1 MIKKDLVITY
11 SYAKADYIKRH
22 LKDFGLNAFAKCV
35 MIESLY
41 TDELDDFMLTYIIK
55 QELGDVECSDFI
67 YAYRQDLDI
76 KDEYKDSFL
85 KVKKACDELRKRF
98 DLKRGFAD
106 VSDFNDIYV
115 DEFYVDNICLFKNKF
130 EEDFINNLNAKKL
143 SILPCHN
150 QSPKIYTYNAK
161 ITSIHEEV
169 KLALSLARKLYEDGK
184 DFRIITASL
193 NDYARY
199 FELYAD
205 VVGFANYV
213 NAKIKF
219 YDENVI
225 KQKTQKYYEKYK
237 KYFPNISKDEIK
249 KLIKPSKT
257 NQNKLGLRIE
267 ELSESIGVNNLNEC
281 VILLGLS
288 DVTSKDNPFLI
299 NDKYKYNSYIFSK
312 TVYENLKKNTK
323 ELYLLSCDYKNAKKI
338 DKPIIYK
345 NDFKN
350 ASKIDIKLSQ
360 TMGKVNKAELERVKL
375 DDYKLSASKLNV
387 LKACPKRFLFESI
400 LGYKNDELEQ
410 SDLEPNEKGTI
421 MHSCFEYIVDKW
433 SEYPNKRNLAKIS
446 IDEAFNKFYNGDE
459 EENKKNHKKRKEP
472 NIYTDLY
479 KNKLLKGID
488 NDDEPSVVA
497 KFLKYYEDFKNEN
510 KINKTE
516 TEFEFFLDK
525 DLNPSDE
532 NNYYIKG
539 FIDRLD
545 EGDDFINIVDYKS
558 SKKDKEDS
566 KRMEQIQNYEDFQL
580 GLYLLYASKAFKDK
594 KTFKASLLTF
604 YTKNLKTE
612 FASLEYNK
620 EYLDGLEEQIK
631 KLDELIQKGEFKA
644 KENDNC
650 KYCPIRNI
658 CDKGVSDE

>member
-11 SYAKADYIKRH
+11 SYAKAEFIKRH

-35 MIESLY
+35 TLESLY
-41 TDELDDFMLTYIIK
+41 ADELDDFMLTYIIK
-55 QELGDVECSDFI
+55 QELGDIECSDFI
-67 YAYRQDLDI
+67 YTYRQDLDI

-115 DEFYVDNICLFKNKF
+115 DEFYVDSICLFKNKF

-143 SILPCHN
+143 PQLPCHN

-199 FELYAD
+199 FELYAE

-213 NAKIKF
+213 NAKISL

-225 KQKTQKYYEKYK
+225 NQKTQKYYEKYK

-299 NDKYKYNSYIFSK
+299 NDKYKYNSYMFSK
-312 TVYENLKKNTK
+312 IVYENLKKNTK

-421 MHSCFEYIVDKW
+421 MHSCFEYIVGEWDKN
-433 SEYPNKRNLAKIS
+433 PNKQDLAKIS
-446 IDEAFNKFYNGDE
+446 IDKAFDDFFE
-459 EENKKNHKKRKEP
+459 EVKKHKRERKP

-497 KFLKYYEDFKNEN
+497 KFLRYYEDYRNEN
-510 KINKTE
+510 KINETK

-545 EGDDFINIVDYKS
+545 MGGDFINIVDYKS
-558 SKKDKEDS
+558 SKKDKEDI

-594 KTFKASLLTF
+594 KTYKASLLTF
-604 YTKNLKTE
+604 NTKNLYTE
-612 FASLEYNK
+612 FASLEYDK
-620 EYLDGLEEQIK
+620 EYLDGLEKQIK

-658 CDKGVSDE
+658 CDKGASDE

>member
-1 MIKKDLVITY
+1 MIKKDLVIAY
-11 SYAKADYIKRH
+11 SYAKAEFIKRH

-35 MIESLY
+35 TIESLY

-55 QELGDVECSDFI
+55 QELGDVECSDFT

-76 KDEYKDSFL
+76 KDEHKDSFL

-115 DEFYVDNICLFKNKF
+115 DEFYVDDICLFKNKF
-130 EEDFINNLNAKKL
+130 EEDFINKLNAKKL
-143 SILPCHN
+143 PQLPCHN

-199 FELYAD
+199 FELYAE

-213 NAKIKF
+213 NAKISL

-225 KQKTQKYYEKYK
+225 NQKTQKYYEKYK

-288 DVTSKDNPFLI
+288 DVASKDNPFLI
-299 NDKYKYNSYIFSK
+299 NDKYKYNSYMFSK
-312 TVYENLKKNTK
+312 IVYENLKKNTK

-350 ASKIDIKLSQ
+350 ASKVDIKLTQ
-360 TMGKVNKAELERVKL
+360 TMSKVAKAKLNKVKL
-375 DDYKLSASKLNV
+375 NDYKLSASKLNV

-421 MHSCFEYIVDKW
+421 MHSCFENIVKGWNDN
-433 SEYPNKRNLAKIS
+433 PNKQDLAKIS
-446 IDEAFNKFYNGDE
+446 IDKAFDDFFEEA
-459 EENKKNHKKRKEP
+459 KKHKRERKS

-497 KFLKYYEDFKNEN
+497 KFLEYYEDFKNEN
-510 KINKTE
+510 KINETK

-545 EGDDFINIVDYKS
+545 IGGDFINIVDYKS

-594 KTFKASLLTF
+594 KTYKASLLTF

-612 FASLEYNK
+612 FASLEYDK
-620 EYLDGLEEQIK
+620 EYLDGLKNQIK

-658 CDKGVSDE
+658 CDKGASDE

>member
-11 SYAKADYIKRH
+11 SYAKAEFIKRH

-35 MIESLY
+35 TLESLY

-115 DEFYVDNICLFKNKF
+115 DEFYVDDICLFKNKF

-143 SILPCHN
+143 PQLPCHN

-184 DFRIITASL
+184 DFRIIIASL

-199 FELYAD
+199 FELYAE

-213 NAKIKF
+213 NAKISF

-225 KQKTQKYYEKYK
+225 NQKTQKYYEKYK

-288 DVTSKDNPFLI
+288 DVISKDNPFLI
-299 NDKYKYNSYIFSK
+299 NDKYKYNSYMFSK
-312 TVYENLKKNTK
+312 IVYENLKKNTK

-350 ASKIDIKLSQ
+350 ATKIDIKLIQ
-360 TMGKVNKAELERVKL
+360 TMSKVAKAKLNKVKL
-375 DDYKLSASKLNV
+375 NDYKLSASKLNV

-421 MHSCFEYIVDKW
+421 MHSCFEYIVDEW
-433 SEYPNKRNLAKIS
+433 SKNPNKQDLAKIS
-446 IDEAFNKFYNGDE
+446 IDKAFDKFFEEA
-459 EENKKNHKKRKEP
+459 KKHKRKREA
-472 NIYTDLY
+472 NIYTNLY

-497 KFLKYYEDFKNEN
+497 KFLEYYEGCISGKIIEN
-510 KINKTE
+510 IK

-545 EGDDFINIVDYKS
+545 IGGDFINIVDYKS

-594 KTFKASLLTF
+594 KTYKASLLTF

-612 FASLEYNK
+612 FASLEYDK
-620 EYLDGLEEQIK
+620 EYLDGLEKQIK

-658 CDKGVSDE
+658 CDKGASDE

>member
-22 LKDFGLNAFAKCV
+22 LKDFGLNAFTKCV
-35 MIESLY
+35 TIESLY

-85 KVKKACDELRKRF
+85 KVKKACNKLRKRF
-98 DLKRGFAD
+98 NLKRGFAD
-106 VSDFNDIYV
+106 VGDFNDIYV
-115 DEFYVDNICLFKNKF
+115 DEFYVGNICLFKNKF

-169 KLALSLARKLYEDGK
+169 KLALSLARRLYEDGK

-199 FELYAD
+199 FELYD
-205 VVGFANYV
+205 EVVGFANYV
-213 NAKIKF
+213 NAKISL

-225 KQKTQKYYEKYK
+225 NQKTQKYYEKYK

-281 VILLGLS
+281 VILLGFS

-299 NDKYKYNSYIFSK
+299 NDKYKYNSYMFSK
-312 TVYENLKKNTK
+312 IVYENLKKNTK

-350 ASKIDIKLSQ
+350 ASKIDIKLTQ
-360 TMGKVNKAELERVKL
+360 TMSKVNKAELNKVKL
-375 DDYKLSASKLNV
+375 NDYKLSASKLNV

-433 SEYPNKRNLAKIS
+433 SEYPNKRNLAKKS
-446 IDEAFNKFYNGDE
+446 IDEAFDDFFE
-459 EENKKNHKKRKEP
+459 EAKKHKRKREP

-497 KFLKYYEDFKNEN
+497 KFLRYYEDFKNEN

-594 KTFKASLLTF
+594 KTYKASLLTF

-612 FASLEYNK
+612 FASLEYSK
-620 EYLDGLEEQIK
+620 EYLDGLEKQIK
-631 KLDELIQKGEFKA
+631 KLGELIQKGEFKA